1 MVFREPDGG
10 QQYFSFGYGLP
21 QYERRPSEGE
31 LELTR
36 KAARLVMDD
45 VEAELKE
52 PGIEVIVG
60 PVEELNDELVR
71 RGRPVFPSAANVY
84 GWVLQGDGGAIGIW
98 HPEDQ
103 EWPDLVVSVA
113 DIIQEGIIE
122 GTEHWGVA
130 FPMCAVHPNH
140 PMEAQVV
147 NAGAGWV
154 CPKGAGEPV
163 PIGRIR
169 LTKSS

>member
-1 MVFREPDGG
+1 MSTADATTPGERPHGALPNHAYEALPPDV
-10 QQYFSFGYGLP
+10 QTA
-21 QYERRPSEGE
+21 RPV
-31 LELTR
+31 T
-36 KAARLVMDD
+36 
-45 VEAELKE
+45 